1 MMMKINLIAVK
12 NFPVI
17 KPGDNI
23 SKEILTSIAKQ
34 RLKLLPEDIIVIAH
48 KIVSISQGRFVDLSK
63 VRISKKAIQLS
74 KRTGKDRSFCQLV
87 LENSKDIIKA
97 SKNVIITRDKLGLV
111 AANAGI
117 DQSNIKYKNTALLL
131 PKNPNLSAKK
141 ISLAISNSFDK
152 NLPVI
157 IADSVGRP
165 WRYGLTQIS
174 IGSYGIKPLKS
185 YKKDLYNNPL
195 YETEV
200 PIVDELAST
209 AGLLME
215 KDVGIPVVLI
225 RGYNYLRSKENSNLL
240 LRSKN
245 NDIFK

>member
-1 MMMKINLIAVK
+1 MMKIKLIAVK

-185 YKKDLYNNPL
+185 YKKDLYNNDL

>member
-1 MMMKINLIAVK
+1 MMMKIKLIAVK

-185 YKKDLYNNPL
+185 YKKDLYNNDL